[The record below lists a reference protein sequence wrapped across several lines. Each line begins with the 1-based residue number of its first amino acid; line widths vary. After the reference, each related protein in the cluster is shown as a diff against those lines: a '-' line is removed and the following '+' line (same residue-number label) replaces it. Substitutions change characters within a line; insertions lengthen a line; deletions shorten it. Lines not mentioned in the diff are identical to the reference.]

1 MTMRR
6 RASLTLMGLSVLLA
20 LATIA
25 GCGGG
30 DGEEANS
37 GSAASEQEAPATNG
51 ELPASDGDGD
61 GGGEV
66 GAATDPCELLDRR
79 QIASRL
85 PGPASPQP
93 DLGWSGGQCRWEVD
107 SDEEPRVIVGL
118 APWREFGELT
128 EGLNVSPEP
137 LTGLADEA
145 LLHEGT
151 VAPGT
156 FSADGRTLYI
166 RRGEQGI
173 GIVWDRTPEPA
184 PSAEEMR
191 ELAEEILA
199 AL

>member
-20 LATIA
+20 LAMIA

-30 DGEEANS
+30 DDGEGTDS
-37 GSAASEQEAPATNG
+37 GSAAPEQEAPATNG
-51 ELPASDGDGD
+51 ELPTGDGD
-61 GGGEV
+61 GGDV
-66 GAATDPCELLDRR
+66 GVATDPCELLDRR

-145 LLHEGT
+145 VLHEGT

-156 FSADGRTLYI
+156 FSADGRTLYV
-166 RRGEQGI
+166 RRSEQGI